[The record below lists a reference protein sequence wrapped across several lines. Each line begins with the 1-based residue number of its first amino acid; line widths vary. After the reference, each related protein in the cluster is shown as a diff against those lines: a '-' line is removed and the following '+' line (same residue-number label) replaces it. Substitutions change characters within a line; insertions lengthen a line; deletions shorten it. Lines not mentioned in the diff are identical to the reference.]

1 MLETTLA
8 IIVMLVLFGASIFV
22 HEFGH
27 FWLARRRG
35 MKVERFS
42 VGFGP
47 ALWKTVKDGVEYRLS
62 AIPLGGYVLLPQMN
76 PAEALEGKSEL
87 KEPLPPVSPW
97 TKIIVAMAGPAMNVA
112 LAIALAIMISVH
124 GIPSDERPEMLV
136 VSRLLPESAEA
147 KAGLK
152 IGDRIEEVDGCRV
165 LKLEDV
171 LQFVMTC
178 TSEEIPF
185 GVRRDGKRVLVKI
198 PIKRDAEMG
207 LRVPQFEVG
216 ESTFIRSIEANS
228 PAEQGGLQLGDQI
241 IALNGLPVLNMS
253 HMIEL
258 TKEHGGKEVTLDIVR
273 KKARQQVKVTPFY
286 DEMKKRARIGV
297 VIGFDP
303 NLPKVTIY
311 PSPMDQ
317 LWHPVVNITR
327 TLWALLHPGVTG
339 VTPGKLSGAP
349 GIMYVLTQEVKSSWL
364 KGLDWTV
371 FLNVNLAILNL
382 LPLPVLDGGHI
393 LFALMEW
400 IRRRPLNARFVRVTW
415 TAFTALLLTFVL
427 YVSVKDI
434 WTIARVSWFPSHA
447 PTTNAAPATPR
458 PSGK

>member
-8 IIVMLVLFGASIFV
+8 ILIMLVLFGASIFV
-22 HEFGH
+22 HELGH
-27 FWLARRRG
+27 FWIARRRG
-35 MKVERFS
+35 MKIERFS

-47 ALWKTVKDGVEYRLS
+47 ALWKTVRDGVEYRLS

-76 PAEALEGKSEL
+76 PAEALEGKSES
-87 KEPLPPVSPW
+87 KEPLPPASPW
-97 TKIIVAMAGPAMNVA
+97 TKIIVALAGPAMNVA
-112 LAIALAIMISVH
+112 LALALAIMISVH
-124 GIPSDERPEMLV
+124 GIPSDQSPEMLV
-136 VSRLLPESAEA
+136 ISRLLPESAEA

-152 IGDRIEEVDGCRV
+152 IGDRIEEIDGCRV

-178 TSEEIPF
+178 TSEEVPF
-185 GVRRDGKRVLVKI
+185 GVRRGEKRVLVRI

-216 ESTFIRSIEANS
+216 ESTFIRGIEANS
-228 PAEQGGLQLGDQI
+228 PAEQGGLKLGDQI
-241 IALNGLPVLNMS
+241 IALNGHPVLNMS

-273 KKARQQVKVTPFY
+273 KKARQQLKVTPFY

-327 TLWALLHPGVTG
+327 TLWALMHPRVTG

-400 IRRRPLNARFVRVTW
+400 IRRKPLNVRFVRTTW
-415 TAFTALLLTFVL
+415 TAFTVLLLTFVV
-427 YVSVKDI
+427 YVSAKDL
-434 WTIARVSWFPSHA
+434 WTIARISWFPPKA
-447 PTTNAAPATPR
+447 AATNAVPPTAGPP
-458 PSGK
+458 GK

>member
-8 IIVMLVLFGASIFV
+8 ILVMLLLFGASIFV
-22 HEFGH
+22 HELGH

-35 MKVERFS
+35 MKIERFS

-47 ALWKTVKDGVEYRLS
+47 ALWKTVRDGVEYRLS

-76 PAEALEGKSEL
+76 PAEALEGKSESDV
-87 KEPLPPVSPW
+87 PLPPVSPW
-97 TKIIVAMAGPAMNVA
+97 TKIIVAMAGPAMNIALALA
-112 LAIALAIMISVH
+112 LAILISVH
-124 GIPSDERPEMLV
+124 GIPSDQKPEMLV
-136 VSRLLPESAEA
+136 VSRVLADSAEA

-152 IGDRIEEVDGCRV
+152 IGDRIEEIDGCRV

-178 TSEEIPF
+178 TSQEVPF
-185 GVRRDGKRVLVKI
+185 GVRREGKLVLIKI
-198 PIKRDAEMG
+198 PIKRDEELG

-216 ESTFIRSIEANS
+216 ESTFIRGIEANS
-228 PAEQGGLQLGDQI
+228 PAEQAGLQIGDQI
-241 IALNGLPVLNMS
+241 IALNGHPVLNMS
-253 HMIEL
+253 HLVEL
-258 TKEHGGKEVTLDIVR
+258 TKEHGGKEVTLDLVR

-286 DEMKKRARIGV
+286 DEMKKRARIGIA
-297 VIGFDP
+297 IGFDP

-311 PSPMDQ
+311 PSPLDQ
-317 LWHPVVNITR
+317 LWHPVVSITR
-327 TLWALLHPGVTG
+327 TLWALMHPTVTG

-393 LFALMEW
+393 LFALAEW
-400 IRRRPLNARFVRVTW
+400 LRRRPLNVRFVRVTW
-415 TAFTALLLTFVL
+415 TAFTALLLTFVV
-427 YVSVKDI
+427 YISAKDL
-434 WTIARVSWFPSHA
+434 WNIARISWFPA
-447 PTTNAAPATPR
+447 KAATTNAAPATVGP
-458 PSGK
+458 PGK